1 MHSRPWYQWL
11 ALGGGSGL
19 SPILPGT
26 MGTIAAIPL
35 YLLLTLV
42 VQNKVVYTLVLVTMI
57 AVGPWL
63 CGQAA
68 REMQNGGSGKRVLDP
83 PAIVW
88 DEWAGLLLTLW
99 LVPFG
104 WWTLLV
110 GFLLFRFFDMLKPW
124 PISWLDK
131 HIHGGTGIMLDDIA
145 AAIPALVLLR
155 LVLWA
160 GWL

>member
-42 VQNKVVYTLVLVTMI
+42 VRNNVVYTLVLVTMV
-57 AVGPWL
+57 ALGPWL

-88 DEWAGLLLTLW
+88 DEWVGLLFTLW

-145 AAIPALVLLR
+145 AAIPALIILR
-155 LVLWA
+155 LMLWA

>member
-63 CGQAA
+63 CGQAV

-145 AAIPALVLLR
+145 AAIPALILLR

>member
-19 SPILPGT
+19 LPILPGT

-35 YLLLTLV
+35 YLLLVLV
-42 VQNKVVYTLVLVTMI
+42 VQNNVVYTLVLVTMI
-57 AVGPWL
+57 TLGPWL
-63 CGQAA
+63 CGQTA
-68 REMQNGGSGKRVLDP
+68 REIQNGGSGKRVLDP

-145 AAIPALVLLR
+145 AAIPALILLR
-155 LVLWA
+155 LMLWA

>member
-1 MHSRPWYQWL
+1 MRSRPWYHWL
-11 ALGGGSGL
+11 AFGGGSGL

-26 MGTIAAIPL
+26 MGTLAAIPL

-42 VQNKVVYTLVLVTMI
+42 VQNDVVYTLVLVTMI
-57 AVGPWL
+57 TVGPWL
-63 CGQAA
+63 CGQTA
-68 REMQNGGSGKRVLDP
+68 REMQNGGSGKRALDP

-88 DEWAGLLLTLW
+88 DEWVGLLLTLW
-99 LVPFG
+99 LVPFSG
-104 WWTLLV
+104 WTLLV

-131 HIHGGTGIMLDDIA
+131 HVHGGTGIMLDDIA
-145 AAIPALVLLR
+145 AAIPALIILR
-155 LVLWA
+155 LILWA

>member
-1 MHSRPWYQWL
+1 
-11 ALGGGSGL
+11 
-19 SPILPGT
+19 
-26 MGTIAAIPL
+26 
-35 YLLLTLV
+35 
-42 VQNKVVYTLVLVTMI
+42 
-57 AVGPWL
+57 
-63 CGQAA
+63 
-68 REMQNGGSGKRVLDP
+68 MQNGAGKRALDP

-145 AAIPALVLLR
+145 AAIPALIILR
-155 LVLWA
+155 LMLWA

>member
-131 HIHGGTGIMLDDIA
+131 HIHGGTGIMLDDVA
-145 AAIPALVLLR
+145 AAIPALILLR
-155 LVLWA
+155 LMLWA

>member
-42 VQNKVVYTLVLVTMI
+42 VRNNVVYTLVLVTMV
-57 AVGPWL
+57 ALGPWL

-88 DEWAGLLLTLW
+88 DEWVGLLFTLW

-145 AAIPALVLLR
+145 AAIPALILLR
-155 LVLWA
+155 LMLWA

>member
-19 SPILPGT
+19 LPILPGT

-35 YLLLTLV
+35 YLLLVLV
-42 VQNKVVYTLVLVTMI
+42 VQNNVVYTLVLVTMI
-57 AVGPWL
+57 TLGPWL
-63 CGQAA
+63 CGQTA

-145 AAIPALVLLR
+145 AAIPALILLR
-155 LVLWA
+155 LMLWA

>member
-1 MHSRPWYQWL
+1 
-11 ALGGGSGL
+11 
-19 SPILPGT
+19 

-42 VQNKVVYTLVLVTMI
+42 VRNNVVYTLVLVTMV
-57 AVGPWL
+57 ALGPWL

-88 DEWAGLLLTLW
+88 DEWVGLLFTLW

-110 GFLLFRFFDMLKPW
+110 GFLLFRFF
-124 PISWLDK
+124 
-131 HIHGGTGIMLDDIA
+131 
-145 AAIPALVLLR
+145 
-155 LVLWA
+155 
-160 GWL
+160 